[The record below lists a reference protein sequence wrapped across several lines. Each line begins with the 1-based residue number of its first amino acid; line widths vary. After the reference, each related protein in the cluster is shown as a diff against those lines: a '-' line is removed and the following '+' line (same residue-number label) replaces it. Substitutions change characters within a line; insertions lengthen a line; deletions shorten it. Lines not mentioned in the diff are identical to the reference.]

1 MFLGFKSFKISLI
14 NILKFPHLN
23 VSLPMGFDVFSPTV
37 LDIQI
42 WAYFDLILEKGQGL
56 TILKKCF
63 QKLIINLKKANTYWI
78 WSFCHSWNIA
88 YRFDSFSAQLWLYYV
103 TSIEKFQNFGKM
115 TEDQFFHLKKYKF
128 RILYCCLVAIHC
140 FETALKN
147 FGKWRQREAPDLHL
161 PPNIS

>member
-1 MFLGFKSFKISLI
+1 
-14 NILKFPHLN
+14 
-23 VSLPMGFDVFSPTV
+23 MGFDVFSPTV

-63 QKLIINLKKANTYWI
+63 P
-78 WSFCHSWNIA
+78 
-88 YRFDSFSAQLWLYYV
+88 
-103 TSIEKFQNFGKM
+103 NFGKM

-147 FGKWRQREAPDLHL
+147 FGK
-161 PPNIS
+161 